1 MKGLG
6 IILIV
11 CGVLLMGSA
20 VVSLFD
26 KSEKP
31 VTKQLAIRADNGE
44 TMAILPLLG
53 VVSLALGGAL
63 LTSHYITKKR

>member
-26 KSEKP
+26 KGEKP
-31 VTKQLAIRADNGE
+31 ATRQLAIRADNGE

-63 LTSHYITKKR
+63 VTAYYITKKP